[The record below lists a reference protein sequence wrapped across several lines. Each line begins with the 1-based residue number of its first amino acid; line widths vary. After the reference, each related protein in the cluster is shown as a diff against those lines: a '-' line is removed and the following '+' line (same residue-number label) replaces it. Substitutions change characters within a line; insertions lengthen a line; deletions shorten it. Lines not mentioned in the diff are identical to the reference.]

1 MALSLEVM
9 VTRILS
15 LIVPTTIS
23 SGLNSLCAL
32 PLKASLASR
41 LDGELSSAEA
51 NVMRELFGRKNV
63 ARSFFEGLHVALLA
77 VVLFT
82 SGCAHYRGSASLAAV
97 EPRTGST
104 SQEQEI
110 DLFATGQNT
119 IVERSETDLL
129 SAASPERLAKLVLS
143 ENAPDRI
150 VGKRFVFKGPLV
162 ALFKSDE
169 PLQTLNPFS
178 VSNTGAE
185 WDRFVLDPNLPP
197 PRGLTLF
204 RLGF

>member
-1 MALSLEVM
+1 M
-9 VTRILS
+9 V
-15 LIVPTTIS
+15 
-23 SGLNSLCAL
+23 
-32 PLKASLASR
+32 
-41 LDGELSSAEA
+41 
-51 NVMRELFGRKNV
+51 V
-63 ARSFFEGLHVALLA
+63 A
-77 VVLFT
+77 LFT

-110 DLFATGQNT
+110 DLFATGQDT

-129 SAASPERLAKLVLS
+129 SAASPERVAKLVFS

-162 ALFKSDE
+162 ARFKSDE

-178 VSNTGAE
+178 VSNTGAD
-185 WDRFVLDPNLPP
+185 WDGVMLDPNLPP

>member
-1 MALSLEVM
+1 M
-9 VTRILS
+9 
-15 LIVPTTIS
+15 
-23 SGLNSLCAL
+23 
-32 PLKASLASR
+32 
-41 LDGELSSAEA
+41 
-51 NVMRELFGRKNV
+51 

-82 SGCAHYRGSASLAAV
+82 SGCAYYRGSASLAVV

-110 DLFATGQNT
+110 DLFATGQDT

-185 WDRFVLDPNLPP
+185 WDRVVLDPNLPP
-197 PRGLTLF
+197 PRGFTLF